1 MGEVSRHELE
11 SFISYAI
18 IALVVL
24 PFCRISGIRCRI
36 PLLSSL
42 LASYDID
49 LGRFATLEIIN
60 RENLVIVVLVTG
72 IDVFGYLLENLSG
85 MNAVRQ

>member
-42 LASYDID
+42 LASYDM
-49 LGRFATLEIIN
+49 TLDGLPPSRLLTEK
-60 RENLVIVVLVTG
+60 NLVIVVLVTG